1 MLSGMRI
8 LTLSLLLA
16 AVVAAAPA
24 RAACPPVPDHE
35 RELAALYERMQE
47 APDPAT
53 AQPLNDR
60 AWELY
65 TDAPDEAA
73 QAVLDRGMGMR
84 ASWNLLGARAEFD
97 RLIEYC
103 PHYAE
108 GWNQRAFV
116 HYLDQDFA
124 AALADLDAA
133 LERAPTH
140 LGALSG
146 KALTLTALGRE
157 AEAQAV
163 LRAAL
168 AINPW
173 LPERSLLKGEE
184 L

>member
-1 MLSGMRI
+1 MR
-8 LTLSLLLA
+8 LVLPLVL
-16 AVVAAAPA
+16 AAAPA
-24 RAACPPVPDHE
+24 LADCPPPPDHSE
-35 RELAALYERMQE
+35 ALAALYDRMQA

-73 QAVLDRGMGMR
+73 QAVLTRGMQMR
-84 ASWNLLGARAEFD
+84 ESWDLLGALQAFD
-97 RLIEYC
+97 RLIDYC
-103 PHYAE
+103 PDWAE

-116 HYLDQDFA
+116 HYLNQNFT
-124 AALADLDAA
+124 AALSDLNAA
-133 LERAPTH
+133 LERSPRH

-163 LRAAL
+163 LREAL
-168 AINPW
+168 ALNPW

>member
-1 MLSGMRI
+1 MRLI
-8 LTLSLLLA
+8 LPLILA
-16 AVVAAAPA
+16 AGPA
-24 RAACPPVPDHE
+24 FAACPPPPDHSE
-35 RELAALYERMQE
+35 ALSKLYARMQA

-73 QAVLDRGMGMR
+73 QAVLSRGMRMR
-84 ASWNLLGARAEFD
+84 ESWDLLGARQAFD
-97 RLIEYC
+97 RLIDYC
-103 PHYAE
+103 PDWAE

-116 HYLDQDFA
+116 HYLNQNFA

-133 LERAPTH
+133 LARSPRH

-157 AEAQAV
+157 TEAQAV
-163 LRAAL
+163 LREAL
-168 AINPW
+168 TLNPW
-173 LPERSLLKGEE
+173 LPERGLLKGEE

>member
-1 MLSGMRI
+1 MRVI
-8 LTLSLLLA
+8 LPLLLA
-16 AVVAAAPA
+16 AGPA
-24 RAACPPVPDHE
+24 LADCPPPPDHSV
-35 RELAALYERMQE
+35 ALSDLYDRMQA

-73 QAVLDRGMGMR
+73 QAVLTRGMRMR
-84 ASWNLLGARAEFD
+84 ESWDLLGARQAFD
-97 RLIEYC
+97 RLIDYC
-103 PHYAE
+103 PDWAE

-116 HYLDQDFA
+116 HYLNQDFT
-124 AALADLDAA
+124 AALDDLNTA
-133 LERAPTH
+133 LERSPRH

-157 AEAQAV
+157 AEAQEV

-168 AINPW
+168 ALNPW

>member
-1 MLSGMRI
+1 MRV
-8 LTLSLLLA
+8 LLLPFLL
-16 AVVAAAPA
+16 AAAPA
-24 RAACPPVPDHE
+24 LAECPPPPDHDA
-35 RELAALYERMQE
+35 ELAALYEKMKV

-73 QAVLDRGMGMR
+73 QAVLDRGMSMR
-84 ASWNLLGARAEFD
+84 ASWNLLGALAEFD
-97 RLIEYC
+97 RLIAYC
-103 PHYAE
+103 PDYAE

-116 HYLDQDFA
+116 HYLNQDFA
-124 AALADLDAA
+124 AALEDLDAA
-133 LERAPTH
+133 LARSPTH

-163 LRAAL
+163 LREAL

-173 LPERSLLKGEE
+173 LPERSLLKGED